1 MMLRIVS
8 NFEKRAAA
16 LLPYATIF
24 LAAAASRLVVAY
36 LFFGS
41 VDIVNDTVDS
51 ASMLD
56 GPILSA
62 HVPYLPRIHLLLWL
76 GGQLAAHTGLPVAF
90 CYKVFPCLFDSLIA
104 VLIALRPGDRN
115 AGRRLG
121 YLYALAPV
129 PVIIAAL
136 HGQWDGVFLYFLI
149 LSIFLLRLGTRSSD
163 IFAGVAFVL
172 SVIAKPVA
180 VPLLIFLFPAPWLLF
195 GRRHDRDARRQTV
208 TLLAAMAATTVA
220 YLFLLLAMDT
230 RLGIAEVRF
239 IVSYA
244 QHGVQL
250 MGFPMF
256 NNVPRSIGIA
266 SLALLLPAY
275 WSGRLSREG
284 AILLFFAFVLGV
296 CGSAPQYLTWI
307 VPFAILSFD
316 LAFAAL
322 YNFVCAITLL
332 LYYQAPG
339 TLGRNV
345 ENLGT
350 YAPLRRFAWLAPSMT
365 NLSEKSQIVF
375 YSGDVIIPLIAIAF
389 FAIVL
394 LQILRRRRPIVG
406 TTPVTPIQRSAACV
420 PLLLVALLLG
430 AGCVWAKLQPPI
442 TGHEFSRRIRG
453 RIDAEYWCVRL
464 VESNPHNPKA
474 PVWVMPS
481 YADPA
486 IAARAVNAFTIGIG
500 WTFLWT
506 IVASAMAIRM
516 RETASR

>member
-1 MMLRIVS
+1 MTS
-8 NFEKRAAA
+8 EKRAA
-16 LLPYATIF
+16 LLPYG
-24 LAAAASRLVVAY
+24 LLVVVAAASRLVVAY
-36 LFFGS
+36 LFLGS

-56 GPILSA
+56 GSLLSA
-62 HVPYLPRIHLLLWL
+62 HVPYLPGVHLLLWL
-76 GGQLAAHTGLPVAF
+76 GGQLAVRSALPVAF

-104 VLIALRPGDRN
+104 VLIAGS

-121 YLYALAPV
+121 YLYAFAPV

-149 LSIFLLRLGTRSSD
+149 LSTFLLRLGTRSGD
-163 IFAGVAFVL
+163 VFAGVAFVL

-180 VPLLIFLFPAPWLLF
+180 VPLLLFLFPAPWLLF
-195 GRRHDRDARRQTV
+195 GRRHDRDARMRTV
-208 TLLAAMAATTVA
+208 TLIVAMAATTAA
-220 YLFLLLAMDT
+220 YLLLLRAIGT
-230 RLGIAEVRF
+230 RLGIAEIRF
-239 IVSYA
+239 IFSYA

-256 NNVPRSIGIA
+256 NDVPRSIGLV

-275 WSGRLSREG
+275 WSGRLSRER
-284 AILLFFAFVLGV
+284 AMLLFFAVVLGV

-307 VPFAILSFD
+307 VPFAIVSFD

-339 TLGRNV
+339 TLGRNL

-350 YAPLRRFAWLAPSMT
+350 FAPLRRFAWLAPPMT
-365 NLSEKSQIVF
+365 SLSEKSQIVF

-389 FAIVL
+389 FVIAM
-394 LQILRRRRPIVG
+394 LQMLRRPRPFVE
-406 TTPVTPIQRSAACV
+406 TAPVTPIQCRAVCA
-420 PLLLVALLLG
+420 PLLVVALLLG
-430 AGCVWAKLQPPI
+430 AGCVWARVGPAM
-442 TGHEFSRRIRG
+442 TGDEFTRRVRG
-453 RIDAEYWCVRL
+453 RIEAEYWCVRL

-481 YADPA
+481 YADPS
-486 IAARAVNAFTIGIG
+486 IAARPVNAFTIGIG

-506 IVASAMAIRM
+506 FAASAMAIRM
-516 RETASR
+516 RGTAS